1 MSKPIIE
8 FRNFSYIYP
17 HTTDVVLKGIDLT
30 INEGEFVGIVG
41 CNKAGKSTLCQ
52 SMVGVLPYLLGGQ
65 WDGEIFI
72 DGIDLNETKGSG
84 ATDIIGI
91 VFQDAESQF
100 TQETV
105 EDEIAFAMCNFGYER
120 SLMRER
126 IIEAS
131 KDAGIYE
138 FLNRSPLKLS
148 GGQQQRLA
156 IACILALQ
164 PRVIV
169 LDESTSQ
176 LDPIGRDEVFSLITK
191 LHKKGR
197 TIVLVDH
204 NIEKIAEYCDRVVIM
219 HEGKIIENGKAAD
232 VFQKIDSLNNV
243 FVRVPQVTE
252 AAIRLSSSK
261 TKAPIKLDEAEA
273 YFKKLMEAKV

>member
-8 FRNFSYIYP
+8 FKNFSYIYP
-17 HTTDVVLKGIDLT
+17 NTENVVLDK
-30 INEGEFVGIVG
+30 INLEIHEGEFVGIVG

-52 SMVGVLPYLLGGQ
+52 SMVGVLPYLLGGD
-65 WDGEIFI
+65 WDGDVFVNGVNLH
-72 DGIDLNETKGSG
+72 DSQGTA

-91 VFQDAESQF
+91 VFQDAEAQF

-105 EDEIAFAMCNFGYER
+105 EDEIAFAMCNFGYNR
-120 SLMRER
+120 DLMRER
-126 IIEAS
+126 IIKAATECGLINML
-131 KDAGIYE
+131 D
-138 FLNRSPLKLS
+138 RSPFKLS

-156 IACILALQ
+156 VACILALQ

-176 LDPIGRDEVFSLITK
+176 LDPIGRDEVFSLITN
-191 LHKKGR
+191 LHKEGK

-204 NIEKIAEYCDRVVIM
+204 NIEKIAEYCDRVIVL
-219 HEGKIIENGKAAD
+219 HEGKLVENGPTKE
-232 VFQKIDSLNNV
+232 VFQKHESLSEV

-252 AAIRLSSSK
+252 ASLKLNVSEGNYAP
-261 TKAPIKLDEAEA
+261 TKLFEAVAMFETLL
-273 YFKKLMEAKV
+273 KE